1 MIPNKKMKILV
12 VDDEESIRTLL
23 QKMLASQERTI
34 LLAEEGRKAIEVFRR
49 ERPDIT
55 ILDLRMPDVSGLD
68 VLKEIHMMDP
78 SATVIVYSGMAGG
91 TVEQQARALGVSDF
105 VEKGGSL
112 RPLGQALNPLA

>member
-23 QKMLASQERTI
+23 QKVLASQERMI
-34 LLAEEGRKAIEVFRR
+34 LLAGEGRKAIGVFRQ
-49 ERPDIT
+49 ERPGIT

-68 VLKEIHMMDP
+68 VLKEIRAMDP

-91 TVEQQARALGVSDF
+91 TAEQQAQALGVSDF
-105 VEKGGSL
+105 VAKGGPL
-112 RPLGQALNPLA
+112 RPLGQALNPVA

>member
-23 QKMLASQERTI
+23 QKVLASQERTI
-34 LLAEEGRKAIEVFRR
+34 LLAEEGRKAIEVYRR
-49 ERPDIT
+49 EQPDIT

-68 VLKEIHMMDP
+68 VLKEIRAMDP

-91 TVEQQARALGVSDF
+91 TAEQQARALGVSDF
-105 VEKGGSL
+105 VAKGGSL
-112 RPLGQALNPLA
+112 RPLGQALNPVA

>member
-23 QKMLASQERTI
+23 HTALAGQERTI
-34 LLAEEGRKAIEVFRR
+34 LLAGEGRKAIEVFRR

-68 VLKEIHMMDP
+68 ILKEIRTMDP
-78 SATVIVYSGMAGG
+78 FATVIVYSGMAGG
-91 TVEQQARALGVSDF
+91 TVEQQARALGVSAF
-105 VEKGGSL
+105 VEKVGSL
-112 RPLGQALNPLA
+112 RPLGQALNSLA